1 MAALTDE
8 ELAREFQAGNEA
20 AFETLVYRY
29 HARLVGYLFRMSHNY
44 HLAED
49 IVQECFIRLYTSI
62 GRYKFPAP
70 FKPWVY
76 AIAVNAFR
84 DYTRS
89 AYARRVVP
97 DSAASGCAGSSLGG
111 RSGVRAGGASA
122 SSEDLMLRK
131 AERDE
136 VIRALSKLSDIYR
149 EVIVLRFYEDL
160 KIGEIAEVL
169 GVPEGTVKSRLAMAV
184 SKLKAAFE
192 ELESRT
198 PDRGATRRTDAAA
211 RGDSRG

>member
-97 DSAASGCAGSSLGG
+97 AGGGSEIDAS
-111 RSGVRAGGASA
+111 GGASA
-122 SSEDLMLRK
+122 NSGDLMLRK

-136 VIRALSKLSDIYR
+136 VIQALSKLSDIYR

-192 ELESRT
+192 ELESGT
-198 PDRGATRRTDAAA
+198 PDRRATRRTDAAA
-211 RGDSRG
+211 RGDLRG